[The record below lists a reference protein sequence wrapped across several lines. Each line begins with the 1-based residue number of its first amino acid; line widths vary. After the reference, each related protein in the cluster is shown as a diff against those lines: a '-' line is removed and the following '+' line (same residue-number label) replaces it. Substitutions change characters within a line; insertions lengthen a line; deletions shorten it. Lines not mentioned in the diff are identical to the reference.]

1 MFAHFSVHRVS
12 GLLGGL
18 KPKLPIL
25 LYCTRCQTPL
35 ASEVNF
41 LRGLKAAEGGR
52 KLQEPSC
59 WPWKIASEARADS
72 KHQCTAARAAQQ
84 PIKDYYRR
92 HGGKVEGKERDLI
105 KSILVRSPTT
115 TKASHHGIKGRKD
128 YQDHSS
134 MILYRA
140 NKKFANLSCQSLIR
154 AHFGPKSKQL
164 GAILQLILMEERES
178 SKLDLSGCYIII
190 HTSLLEARRERRSS

>member
-1 MFAHFSVHRVS
+1 MFAHFSVHRGS

-41 LRGLKAAEGGR
+41 LRGLQAAEGGR

-72 KHQCTAARAAQQ
+72 KHYTAHFTARTAQQ

-92 HGGKVEGKERDLI
+92 HGGKVEGKELRDLI

-115 TKASHHGIKGRKD
+115 TKASHHHGIKGSKKGLSRSAFIHD
-128 YQDHSS
+128 YFLHQ
-134 MILYRA
+134 
-140 NKKFANLSCQSLIR
+140 
-154 AHFGPKSKQL
+154 P
-164 GAILQLILMEERES
+164 
-178 SKLDLSGCYIII
+178 IIC
-190 HTSLLEARRERRSS
+190 TSLLPNN